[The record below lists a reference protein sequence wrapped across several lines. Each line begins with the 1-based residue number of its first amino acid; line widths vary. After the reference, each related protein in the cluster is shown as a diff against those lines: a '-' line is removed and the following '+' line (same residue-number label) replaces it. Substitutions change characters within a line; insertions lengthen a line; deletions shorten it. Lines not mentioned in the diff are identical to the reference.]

1 MASEQPS
8 QPQIVQFGRRRAPP
22 RVCVIDHKPHVRSF
36 LAGMLEELGFVA
48 CECGAADLK
57 KVMNEFVPD
66 LVVLGPF
73 NGKYEVGLL
82 LESLRYIGF
91 SGRVMLFGGRN
102 SLALFEAQEI
112 AERAGFAVLP
122 LLGTPFRDETLKEN
136 VGCFLPI
143 TASPDIPVDAEEAL
157 SKDWLELWYQ
167 PKINPRSLTTEAAEA
182 IVRVRHPNWGLMSPS
197 YYVPG
202 AADPYFRRLS
212 QFVITRAMA
221 DATSLA
227 VANRPIDIS
236 VNLPVPALDD
246 LEFVDQV
253 LRTIPEHGGKR
264 NFQIEVHCA
273 DIVEDLP
280 HMQQIAAQLAFRN
293 IGLCIDSIGSEGA
306 ALGGWRDLPVTE
318 MKVASKYVRGCGDD
332 RIKQAVCAEIIATAR
347 KSGARSVAEG
357 VDTHADYLAARALGF
372 DLLQGVLFAKPML
385 LAKFE
390 RSILGRR
397 SAPVKN
403 AV

>member
-1 MASEQPS
+1 MANEQPS
-8 QPQIVQFGRRRAPP
+8 QPHIVQFGRRRAPP
-22 RVCVIDHKPHVRSF
+22 RVCVIDHKPHVRAF
-36 LAGMLEELGFVA
+36 LAGMLEDLGFVA
-48 CECGAADLK
+48 CDCGASELK

-102 SLALFEAQEI
+102 SLDLFEAQET
-112 AERAGFAVLP
+112 AERIGFAVLP
-122 LLGTPFRDETLKEN
+122 PLGTPFRDETLREN

-143 TASPDIPVDAEEAL
+143 PPPPDIPVDAEEAL
-157 SKDWLELWYQ
+157 GKGWLELWYQ
-167 PKINPRSLTTEAAEA
+167 PKIDPRSLTTQGAEA
-182 IVRVRHPNWGLMSPS
+182 IVRVRHPNWGLISPS

-202 AADPYFRRLS
+202 TSDPYFRRLS
-212 QFVITRAMA
+212 QFVIMRAMA

-227 VANRPIDIS
+227 AANRPIDIS

-253 LRTIPEHGGKR
+253 LRAVPEYAGKL
-264 NFQIEVHCA
+264 NFQIEVHCV
-273 DIVEDLP
+273 DIVDDLP
-280 HMQQIAAQLAFRN
+280 RMQRIAAQLALRN
-293 IGLCIDSIGSEGA
+293 IGICIDNIGSEGA
-306 ALGGWRDLPVTE
+306 VLGGRSDLPVTE
-318 MKVASKYVRGCGDD
+318 MKVASKYVRGCADD
-332 RIKQAVCAEIIATAR
+332 RIKQAVCEEIIATAR

-357 VDTHADYLAARALGF
+357 VDTQSDYLAARALGF
-372 DLLQGVLFAKPML
+372 GLLQGGLFAKPMVM
-385 LAKFE
+385 AKFE
-390 RSILGRR
+390 RLILGRR
-397 SAPVKN
+397 SAPVKH

>member
-1 MASEQPS
+1 MANEQPS

-22 RVCVIDHKPHVRSF
+22 RVCVLDHKPHVRSF

-48 CECGAADLK
+48 CECGAGDLK

-102 SLALFEAQEI
+102 SSALFEAQET
-112 AERAGFAVLP
+112 AERIGFAVLP
-122 LLGTPFRDETLKEN
+122 PLGTPFRDETLREN
-136 VGCFLPI
+136 VGAFLPI
-143 TASPDIPVDAEEAL
+143 PPSPDVPVDAEEAL
-157 SKDWLELWYQ
+157 SKGWLEIWYQ
-167 PKINPRSLTTEAAEA
+167 PKIDPRSLTTKGAEA

-202 AADPYFRRLS
+202 ATDPYFRRLS
-212 QFVITRAMA
+212 QFVIMRAMA
-221 DATSLA
+221 DGTSLA
-227 VANRPIDIS
+227 AANRPIDIS

-246 LEFVDQV
+246 LDFVDQV
-253 LRTIPEHGGKR
+253 LHAIPEYGGRR
-264 NFQIEVHCA
+264 NLQIEVHCA
-273 DIVEDLP
+273 DIVDDLP
-280 HMQQIAAQLAFRN
+280 RMRRIAAQLAYRN
-293 IGLCIDSIGSEGA
+293 IGICIDNIGSEGA
-306 ALGGWRDLPVTE
+306 TLGSRPDLPVTE
-318 MKVASKYVRGCGDD
+318 MKVAGKYVRGCAND
-332 RIKQAVCAEIIATAR
+332 RIKQAVCADIIATAR

-357 VDTHADYLAARALGF
+357 VDSQADYLAARALGF
-372 DLLQGVLFAKPML
+372 DLLQGALFAKPMV

-390 RSILGRR
+390 RSILGSRG
-397 SAPVKN
+397 AAVKT

>member
-22 RVCVIDHKPHVRSF
+22 RACVLDHKPHVRSF
-36 LAGMLEELGFVA
+36 LAGMLEEMGFVA
-48 CECGAADLK
+48 CDCGAGELK

-66 LVVLGPF
+66 LVLLGPF

-122 LLGTPFRDETLKEN
+122 PLGTPFRDETLKEN

-143 TASPDIPVDAEEAL
+143 PPSPDVPVDAEEAL
-157 SKDWLELWYQ
+157 SKGWFEIWYQ
-167 PKINPRSLTTEAAEA
+167 PKIDPRSLTTEGAEA

-202 AADPYFRRLS
+202 ATDPYFRRLS
-212 QFVITRAMA
+212 QFVIMRAMA
-221 DATSLA
+221 DSTSLA

-246 LEFVDQV
+246 LDFVDQV
-253 LRTIPEHGGKR
+253 LRTVPAYIGKR
-264 NFQIEVHCA
+264 NLQIEVHCA
-273 DIVEDLP
+273 DIVDDLP
-280 HMQQIAAQLAFRN
+280 RMQHIAAQLAFRN
-293 IGLCIDSIGSEGA
+293 IGICIDNIGSEGA
-306 ALGGWRDLPVTE
+306 VLGGRHDLPVTE
-318 MKVASKYVRGCGDD
+318 MKVASRYVKGCADD

-347 KSGARSVAEG
+347 KSGARSAAEG
-357 VDTHADYLAARALGF
+357 VDTQADYLAARALGF
-372 DLLQGVLFAKPML
+372 DLLQGALFAKPMVM
-385 LAKFE
+385 AKFE
-390 RSILGRR
+390 RAVLGNR

>member
-22 RVCVIDHKPHVRSF
+22 RVCVIDHKPYVRSF

-48 CECGAADLK
+48 CECSAADLK

-82 LESLRYIGF
+82 LESLRYIGY

-102 SLALFEAQEI
+102 SPALFEAQEL
-112 AERAGFAVLP
+112 AERVGLAVLP
-122 LLGTPFRDETLKEN
+122 PLGTPFRDDTLREN

-143 TASPDIPVDAEEAL
+143 LPSPDVPVDAEEAL
-157 SKDWLELWYQ
+157 AKGWLEIWYQ
-167 PKINPRSLTTEAAEA
+167 PKIDPRSLTTQGAEA

-202 AADPYFRRLS
+202 ASDPYFRRLS
-212 QFVITRAMA
+212 QFVIMRVMA
-221 DATSLA
+221 DGTSLA
-227 VANRPIDIS
+227 AASRQIDIS

-253 LRTIPEHGGKR
+253 LRTIPQYGGKR
-264 NFQIEVHCA
+264 NLQIEVHCA
-273 DIVEDLP
+273 DIVDDLSR
-280 HMQQIAAQLAFRN
+280 MQQVAAQLAYRN
-293 IGLCIDSIGSEGA
+293 IGICIDNIGSEGA
-306 ALGGWRDLPVTE
+306 ALGGRHELPVTE
-318 MKVASKYVRGCGDD
+318 MKVASKYVRGCAGD
-332 RIKQAVCAEIIATAR
+332 RIKQAVCADIITTAR
-347 KSGARSVAEG
+347 KNGARSVAEG
-357 VDTHADYLAARALGF
+357 IDGQADYLAARSLGF
-372 DLLQGVLFAKPML
+372 DLVQGALFAKPMVI
-385 LAKFE
+385 AKFE
-390 RSILGRR
+390 RSILGRG
-397 SAPVKN
+397 AAVKD